1 MFPLYEINTEYM
13 MMKKPKF
20 NQVPFIV
27 LYHEENGKRID
38 DITIFLNYRIIF
50 GQVCSLEIYKQSNPK
65 FLSMFND
72 IMKLCSELR
81 WVRSK
86 SLDTFSDAAT
96 VIESILKDIC
106 SKEIYPDSV
115 KAPMMYD
122 RPKPTTTHRFREWH
136 FTKMPNRH
144 PDDTFVEICHY
155 VYDNLITDFILGPNG
170 EVYTY
175 QKQLKYTYNGRNIRE
190 RGDYILQYLLDAAEM
205 NKHLNHIDRNN
216 CPDAYEQAKNLFM
229 EYSSET
235 VTGYHYV
242 EDIDNEKES

>member
-13 MMKKPKF
+13 LMKKPKF

-27 LYHEENGKRID
+27 LYHEENSKRID
-38 DITIFLNYRIIF
+38 DITIFLNYRIVF

-81 WVRSK
+81 WIRSK

-96 VIESILKDIC
+96 VIESIL
-106 SKEIYPDSV
+106 

-155 VYDNLITDFILGPNG
+155 VYDNLITDFLLGPNG

-190 RGDYILQYLLDAAEM
+190 RGDYILQYLLDASEM
-205 NKHLNHIDRNN
+205 NKHLNHIDRNKY
-216 CPDAYEQAKNLFM
+216 PDAYEQAKNLFM
-229 EYSSET
+229 MYSSET